1 MDDTLIERLEK
12 IIKGGIYDSG
22 WGVWAIT
29 PFTPQSSA
37 RSGLLYYENGGL
49 LDDKKY
55 FANNE
60 EIINAA
66 YDYCGGNPMKSHFDT
81 KEIAEAVFEKI
92 MSFLEEDMSLKKE

>member
-12 IIKGGIYDSG
+12 IIKGGIYDAA
-22 WGVWAIT
+22 WGVWATT

-66 YDYCGGNPMKSHFDT
+66 YDYCGGNPNNSHFDID
-81 KEIAEAVFEKI
+81 EIANAVFEKI
-92 MSFLEEDMSLKKE
+92 LHYLEKE